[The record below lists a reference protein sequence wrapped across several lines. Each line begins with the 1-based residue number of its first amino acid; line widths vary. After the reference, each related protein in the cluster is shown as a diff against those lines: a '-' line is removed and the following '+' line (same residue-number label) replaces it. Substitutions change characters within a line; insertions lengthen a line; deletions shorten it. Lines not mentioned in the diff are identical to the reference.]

1 MTNILLPLLFAY
13 FVWRIIKPEKTVLN
27 TPLFGNSLDYYI
39 LKECKPDENFRMAKY
54 EN

>member
-13 FVWRIIKPEKTVLN
+13 FIWRLIKPEKN
-27 TPLFGNSLDYYI
+27 IPLFGYSLDYYI
-39 LKECKPDENFRMAKY
+39 FKEGKPDENFRMDKY

>member
-39 LKECKPDENFRMAKY
+39 LKECKPDENFRMDKY
-54 EN
+54 EK